1 MAFQDVLN
9 AVARVVGGT
18 QPDDA
23 HTTAVV
29 DPEDGFDYRPYW
41 FSGADAGDGT
51 GIPGVVGCYS
61 LPVGKLDVT
70 PVGMVLS
77 ATWKREGQFPTQG
90 QKFLSDEL
98 RVRVLTGHDNVTGDM
113 AFLVNFRDLVEP
125 AFDTHMELFGAAG
138 VTAADAQSGEFLEID
153 LGGTTYLAAEV
164 VVMVRRAV
172 SVTYTA

>member
-18 QPDDA
+18 QPPAGQSSVTDD
-23 HTTAVV
+23 
-29 DPEDGFDYRPYW
+29 RQPYW
-41 FSGADAGDGT
+41 FSGQDTGDGS
-51 GIPGVVGCYS
+51 GIPGVVGCFS
-61 LPVGKLDVT
+61 LPVGTLDST
-70 PVGMVLS
+70 PVGMVLPAS
-77 ATWKREGQFPTQG
+77 WKREGQYPTQG
-90 QKFLSDEL
+90 SKFLSDEV
-98 RVRVLTGHDNVTGDM
+98 RVRVLTGHDDVTGAM
-113 AFLVNFRDLVEP
+113 AFLSNFRDLVES
-125 AFDTHMELFGAAG
+125 AFDSHMELFGQAN